1 MKASPCRLSSRRDAM
16 DMDAQAGPASLL
28 GRRKPLRRR
37 PRVWVWALAGLT
49 LGVSALPTPLSS
61 GLAAAAFDPVSALKA
76 RFVSV
81 LGSGALGRADWS
93 VLAVSLDTGD
103 TLFARNAEQALAP
116 ASNLKVL
123 TVAAAL
129 HHLGPDFTWRTLLLT
144 DALLDDGVLQGD
156 VVLYGTGDPGL
167 ADRLLESDDAAF
179 DDLALQ
185 LRAAGVK
192 RIEGRVVGDGS
203 FFTGPTRH
211 PSWDPRDLNDW
222 FTAASPAL
230 GYAENVVQFRIEPG
244 VTGDVPIVHM
254 TPGHGGVPVQN
265 EARTTA
271 GRARAPLWL
280 VRENPDEP
288 VQVVGELQARSRD
301 VYRSMTVQDPVLWS
315 ASAMAAALR
324 RAGIEVRGGAAAA
337 GEAST
342 SLVSGRQVFGTA
354 SPRVLAAFQS
364 PPLIETLKVVNQR
377 SHNFYADMV
386 LKTLGRVVAA
396 DGSFEGG
403 ARVVEAFA
411 IEQVGIAPDEVA
423 VVDGSGLSADNRA
436 SARALVQTVA
446 WTLQGP
452 WATAFEASLPTAGSR
467 ELNRRMWR
475 TAAAGNLKAKTGTI
489 AGVSALSGV
498 VTTRDGER
506 VAFSV
511 VGNGLR
517 STWFAKRNVEDAL
530 GVALAEIRGR
540 LPSDRISALAEDR

>member
-1 MKASPCRLSSRRDAM
+1 MKASPCRPS
-16 DMDAQAGPASLL
+16 
-28 GRRKPLRRR
+28 GRRRRERLRQRLH
-37 PRVWVWALAGLT
+37 VWALAGLA
-49 LGVSALPTPLSS
+49 LVGLCLSAPLSS
-61 GLAAAAFDPVSALKA
+61 SLAAAAFDPVSALKS

-129 HHLGPDFTWRTLLLT
+129 HHLGPDFTWRTLLLS
-144 DALLDDGVLQGD
+144 DAPVQNGVLQGD
-156 VVLYGTGDPGL
+156 LVLYGTGDPGL
-167 ADRLLESDDAAF
+167 ADRLLDSDDAAF

-185 LRAAGVK
+185 LRQAGVT

-203 FFTGPTRH
+203 FFSGPSRH

-254 TPGHGGVPVQN
+254 TPGHGGVPIQN
-265 EARTTA
+265 EARTSA

-288 VQVVGELQARSRD
+288 VQVVGELQTRSRD

-315 ASAMAAALR
+315 ASAMAAALG
-324 RAGIEVRGGAAAA
+324 RAGIEVRGGAATAS
-337 GEAST
+337 EAST
-342 SLVSGRQVFGTA
+342 SLVSGRQVFGAA

-364 PPLIETLKVVNQR
+364 PPLIEALKVVNQR

-386 LKTLGRVVAA
+386 LKTLGRVVAG

-411 IEQVGIAPDEVA
+411 IEQVGVAPDEVA
-423 VVDGSGLSADNRA
+423 IVDGSGLSADNRA
-436 SARALVQTVA
+436 SARTLVETLA
-446 WTLQGP
+446 WTLRGP
-452 WATAFEASLPTAGSR
+452 WAAEFETTLPIAGSR

-540 LPSDRISALAEDR
+540 LPGDRISALAEDR